1 MMVKVRAVMDYYDKQ
16 LGFYKEKDE
25 IIEVSEERAE
35 QLINAGVA
43 EMTEESDAVSQQEKA
58 KPKRRTAKKTAK

>member
-25 IIEVSEERAE
+25 IIEVSEERAG

-58 KPKRRTAKKTAK
+58 KPKRRVPKKITK